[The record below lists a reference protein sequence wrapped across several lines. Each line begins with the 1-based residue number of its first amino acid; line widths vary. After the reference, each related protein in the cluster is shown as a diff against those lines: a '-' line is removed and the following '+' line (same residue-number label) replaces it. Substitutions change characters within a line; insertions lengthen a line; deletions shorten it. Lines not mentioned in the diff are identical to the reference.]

1 MKIMNMNINISKRNI
16 YIFIALCAVIFI
28 ASSLGV
34 VREGFDDA
42 GNKNKN
48 KDKKN
53 KNKNKKNKDMDK
65 DDESDTD
72 TDTGIGTGTGAGNI
86 MNEYGSY
93 TAPAGNTVLFD
104 MQDLTKS
111 CNRKPKKNK
120 NKNNNIYDED
130 DDSSSNN
137 NQMDEDLYMLKSE
150 IVPPVCPACP
160 NVTVCSKCGG
170 KPAPPC
176 PPCARCPEP
185 AFECKKVPNYTS
197 NNTEYLPRP
206 VLADFSQFGM

>member
-1 MKIMNMNINISKRNI
+1 MKFMNINISKRNI
-16 YIFIALCAVIFI
+16 CIFIALCAVIFI

-42 GNKNKN
+42 N
-48 KDKKN
+48 KKN
-53 KNKNKKNKDMDK
+53 KNINMNKKNMD
-65 DDESDTD
+65 EELDTD
-72 TDTGIGTGTGAGNI
+72 TDTGSDTGTGNI

-120 NKNNNIYDED
+120 NKNKNNNIYDED
-130 DDSSSNN
+130 DVSISNN

-206 VLADFSQFGM
+206 VLTDFSQFGM